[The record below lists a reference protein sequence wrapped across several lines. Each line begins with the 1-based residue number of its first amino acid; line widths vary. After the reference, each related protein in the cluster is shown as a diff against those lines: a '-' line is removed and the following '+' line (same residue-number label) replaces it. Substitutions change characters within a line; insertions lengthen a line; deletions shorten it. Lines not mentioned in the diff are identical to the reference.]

1 MMGWKKIQIKFRGVC
16 IVCKHEISPGNGALW
31 SREEKCI
38 KHLRWEQKDALAQ
51 GMNIVFVNK
60 TCIVCEM
67 PSPSNIAINDLDSNL
82 LRSCCSAQIRDM
94 HLRQMPS

>member
-38 KHLRWEQKDALAQ
+38 KHLRWEQNDALAQ
-51 GMNIVFVNK
+51 GMNIVSVNK

-67 PSPSNIAINDLDSNL
+67 PSPYNIVLMILIRTSQL
-82 LRSCCSAQIRDM
+82 LQCANQRHASA
-94 HLRQMPS
+94 PNS